1 MKYAEIST
9 KQIVTSPRHSKS
21 RCQHGEIVN
30 LAKSIK
36 KHGVLAPIHVKPLI
50 GGGYEIISGNRR
62 YCASKLAEIDK
73 IPCIVLEKEDNPQIT
88 DITLSM
94 FNSHD
99 SFELADK
106 IKRLFVKSGK
116 GAEYVSEALGIDVP
130 LLLEY
135 LTPTC
140 MSEIERRI
148 ARDNSLS
155 NEIIRKISSLPTKED
170 RFNALTKYIRVFTDT
185 QSVKINK
192 HVTNA
197 KARRRASINGLGF
210 FENTLKRSLEILESA
225 GLQTSKKAEE
235 RCGEVEYRIT
245 VKK

>member
-1 MKYAEIST
+1 MKYAEINL
-9 KQIVTSPRHSKS
+9 KQIVTSPKHLKN
-21 RCQHGEIVN
+21 RCQSGEIVT

-36 KHGVLAPIHVKPLI
+36 KNGVLTPIHVKPLL

-73 IPCIVLEKEDNPQIT
+73 IPCIVIEREDNPQMI
-88 DITLSM
+88 DICLSI
-94 FNSHD
+94 FNTHD

-106 IKRLFVKSGK
+106 IKHLFVKSGK
-116 GAEYVSEALGIDVP
+116 SAEWVSEALGVEVP
-130 LLLEY
+130 FLLEY

-148 ARDNSLS
+148 ARENRLS
-155 NEIIRKISSLPTKED
+155 NELIRKIASLPTRED
-170 RFNALTKYIRVFTDT
+170 RFNALTKYVRASEET
-185 QSVKINK
+185 QSVKINRHK
-192 HVTNA
+192 TNA

-210 FENTLKRSLEILESA
+210 FENTLRRSLEILESA